1 MKTRLLIALAGA
13 ALFGATGA
21 VIAQSSAHSI
31 WDGVYT
37 TAQAVRGKAA
47 YSQNCARCHGS
58 ALEGNDEIPALAG
71 AHLMVDFDG
80 QTAGDLV
87 HRIQT
92 TMPMDNPGSLN
103 AATVADI
110 AAFILQSNGL
120 PAGNAELPAD
130 PSAQALFHFDAV
142 KPGSR

>member
-1 MKTRLLIALAGA
+1 MKTRLLVVLAA
-13 ALFGATGA
+13 ATLFGASGA
-21 VIAQSSAHSI
+21 VIAQSATRSI
-31 WDGVYT
+31 WDGAYT
-37 TAQAVRGKAA
+37 TAQAARGKTA

-58 ALEGNDEIPALAG
+58 ALEGNDEIPALNG

-110 AAFILQSNGL
+110 AAYILQTNGL

-130 PSAQALFHFDAV
+130 PSAQSLFHFDAV

>member
-1 MKTRLLIALAGA
+1 MKFFPFMFVAGA
-13 ALFGATGA
+13 AVLGASGL
-21 VIAQSSAHSI
+21 VYAQSSTRSI

-37 TAQAVRGKAA
+37 TAQAARGKTA
-47 YSQNCARCHGS
+47 YTNDCSRCHGS
-58 ALEGNDEIPALAG
+58 SLEGNDEIPALAS

-92 TMPMDNPGSLN
+92 TMPMDNPGTLGMG
-103 AATVADI
+103 AVTDI

-120 PAGNAELPAD
+120 PAGNTELPAD
-130 PSAQALFHFDAV
+130 PSAQTLIHFDAV
-142 KPGSR
+142 KPGTK